1 MLILSSSLPSPL
13 SPLLLRPQC
22 HEYHELAAPS
32 GTMNT
37 TATATATA
45 GNLTVS
51 RDNNGT
57 GSASSNSSGG
67 GTVNANKINGING
80 NNLIR
85 NEKGEP
91 QLVTRLL

>member
-1 MLILSSSLPSPL
+1 
-13 SPLLLRPQC
+13 
-22 HEYHELAAPS
+22 
-32 GTMNT
+32 MNT
-37 TATATATA
+37 S
-45 GNLTVS
+45 NFVS

-80 NNLIR
+80 NTLIR